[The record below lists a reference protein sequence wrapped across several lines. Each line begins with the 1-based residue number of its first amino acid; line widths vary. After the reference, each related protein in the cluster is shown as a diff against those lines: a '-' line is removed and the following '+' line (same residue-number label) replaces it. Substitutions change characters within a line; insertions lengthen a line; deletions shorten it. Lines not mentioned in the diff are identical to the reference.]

1 MKKLLLGTTAL
12 VAAGMFASGDAAAQS
27 KAGPIQ
33 AGVNGTFNGVYAFV
47 SQDDG
52 TNTAAT
58 PMGQRRSHG
67 LLREAEA
74 RFWGQTRLDNGLL
87 VGYRVSLE
95 AEDCQD
101 QIDESWIFFDS
112 AYGRMEIGE
121 TDQVGW
127 KMYYGAPNAI
137 PNFSTSVHNIVAWNS
152 NGTAAGILSPIA
164 RLSLGNDQNHIN
176 YFTPRFFGFQ
186 VGVSYTP
193 EGCKEGNTDGD
204 GAGTFLCGGAYRG
217 MTPEGVSA
225 SATGAG
231 NVQDIWEIAANYVNK
246 FGDVGVAVYGAMNK
260 GDHQTAGTYDPRQWG
275 LGAEVSYMGF
285 TLGGAYTQTKMACA
299 TVTRGCDNPHWNVGL
314 KYATGPWGVG
324 IEYAQAKQE
333 FSTGAA
339 DDEGQFLY
347 IGGTYLLGPGINLF
361 AGVQFFELDAG
372 TPATST
378 KQDNDGTVFLIGTA
392 IAF

>member
-47 SQDDG
+47 SQDEG
-52 TNTAAT
+52 AT
-58 PMGQRRSHG
+58 DVMGRRRSHG
-67 LLREAEA
+67 LMREAEA

-112 AYGRMEIGE
+112 AYGRAEIGE
-121 TDQVGW
+121 TDLVGW

-152 NGTAAGILSPIA
+152 NGTAAGVFSPIA
-164 RLSLGNDQNHIN
+164 RLSLGNDTNHIN

-186 VGVSYTP
+186 VGASYVP
-193 EGCKEGNTDGD
+193 EGCKEGNNDGD
-204 GAGTFLCGGAYRG
+204 GGGAGLCGGSYRG
-217 MTPEGVSA
+217 MTPEGA
-225 SATGAG
+225 SAAAATGL
-231 NVQDIWEIAANYVNK
+231 VQDIWEVAVNYVNK
-246 FGDVGVAVYGAMNK
+246 FGDVGVAAYGAYNK

-275 LGAEVSYMGF
+275 LGASVSYMGF
-285 TLGGAYTQTKMACA
+285 TAGGAYSVFKAACA
-299 TVTRGCDNPHWNVGL
+299 SVGQGCDNRHWNVGL
-314 KYATGPWGVG
+314 RYATGPWGVG
-324 IEYAQAKQE
+324 VEYAQADQE
-333 FSTGAA
+333 FSGGAA

-347 IGGTYLLGPGINLF
+347 VGGTYLLGPGINLF
-361 AGVQFFELDAG
+361 AGVQFFDLEAG
-372 TPATST
+372 TPVPGT
-378 KQDNDGTVFLIGTA
+378 KTDNDGTVFLLGTA